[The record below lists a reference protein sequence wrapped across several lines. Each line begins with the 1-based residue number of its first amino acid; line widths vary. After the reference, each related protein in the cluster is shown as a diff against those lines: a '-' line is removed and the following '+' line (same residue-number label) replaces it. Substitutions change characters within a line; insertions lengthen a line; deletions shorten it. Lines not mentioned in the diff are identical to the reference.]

1 MLIAANSS
9 SAHEGGH
16 YTEKDVFN
24 VWNLKNGSAVKGNF
38 LLAKSDSLLLEQ
50 AYGKTFWVAIKDL
63 QTADMQLAQ
72 YKIKKMNKAS
82 HDFSGIASQQTLF
95 DKTFAHFSSLFS

>member
-1 MLIAANSS
+1 MTPRFYKLLNFNIQLFAMLIVAFCA

-50 AYGKTFWVAIKDL
+50 ASGNIFWVAIKDL
-63 QTADMQLAQ
+63 KTSKFQL
-72 YKIKKMNKAS
+72 
-82 HDFSGIASQQTLF
+82 
-95 DKTFAHFSSLFS
+95 SS